1 MRNLK
6 LIDHNEFENI
16 VHDLIANE
24 TVLKMKNFTQH
35 LGTCR
40 FEHCYSVAYYSYWVC
55 KKLKL
60 DYISATRAGMLHDL
74 FFYNCKDKNCNKRFH
89 AIHHGKIAC
98 QNASKL
104 FDLSQKEKD
113 MISRHMWPVT
123 FAFPTS
129 IEGFILTCIDKY
141 CATLE
146 FWNALK
152 YFTYSKK
159 YFRYAYL
166 FLGLF
171 LFNIRYI

>member
-74 FFYNCKDKNCNKRFH
+74 FLYDWRLRQPDRKGLH
-89 AIHHGKIAC
+89 A
-98 QNASKL
+98 
-104 FDLSQKEKD
+104 
-113 MISRHMWPVT
+113 
-123 FAFPTS
+123 
-129 IEGFILTCIDKY
+129 
-141 CATLE
+141 
-146 FWNALK
+146 
-152 YFTYSKK
+152 FTVAQEMSC
-159 YFRYAYL
+159 
-166 FLGLF
+166 G
-171 LFNIRYI
+171 